1 MPISIKN
8 DQTEALA
15 RKLAELTGETL
26 TEAVR
31 AALAERYERLRRARS
46 GRSLADDLNAIA
58 LRCAER
64 PIISPLSAEE
74 ILGYDEFG
82 VPTR

>member
-1 MPISIKN
+1 MPIGIKN
-8 DQTEALA
+8 EQTELLA

-26 TEAVR
+26 TDAIRTAVI
-31 AALAERYERLRRARS
+31 ERYDRLRRARS
-46 GRSLADDLNAIA
+46 GRSLADELNEIA
-58 LRCAER
+58 LRCAKL
-64 PIISPLSAEE
+64 PVLSKLSDDE

>member
-8 DQTEALA
+8 NQTEALA
-15 RKLAELTGETL
+15 REVAEYTGETITETIRIAL
-26 TEAVR
+26 T
-31 AALAERYERLRRARS
+31 ERYERLRRTRS
-46 GRSLADDLNAIA
+46 KPSRLDELTEIA
-58 LRCAER
+58 LRCASL
-64 PIISPLSAEE
+64 PVISQMSDDE